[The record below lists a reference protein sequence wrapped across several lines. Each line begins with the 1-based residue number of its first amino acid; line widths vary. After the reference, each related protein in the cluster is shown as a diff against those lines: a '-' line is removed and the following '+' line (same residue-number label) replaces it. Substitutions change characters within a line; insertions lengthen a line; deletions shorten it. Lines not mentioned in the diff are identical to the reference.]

1 MKNRPCQRLR
11 FVNLRP
17 GIPQRRQQ
25 HPAVQVRD
33 VVVQGDLHLFSAVCL
48 GLKILAVAVTA
59 SRAPVF
65 AGLICAE
72 HRNGKTVSNN

>member
-1 MKNRPCQRLR
+1 MRTGPGFRNDYNRPIRLPR
-11 FVNLRP
+11 SLTPEP
-17 GIPQRRQQ
+17 G
-25 HPAVQVRD
+25 AGLFM
-33 VVVQGDLHLFSAVCL
+33 QGDLHLFSAVCL